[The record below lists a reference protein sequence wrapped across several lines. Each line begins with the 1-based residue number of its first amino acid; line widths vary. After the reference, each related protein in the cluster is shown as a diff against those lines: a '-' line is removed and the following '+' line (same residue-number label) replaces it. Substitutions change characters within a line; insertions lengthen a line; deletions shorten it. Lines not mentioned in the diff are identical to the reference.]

1 MMVVVMLIMMIIVLL
16 TYDVDYF
23 ADVLLVYA
31 CYSL

>member
-1 MMVVVMLIMMIIVLL
+1 MVALSRLLYYL

-23 ADVLLVYA
+23 VDVLLVYA